1 MPSASPTRRVIL
13 LGASNLARSLSTVVE
28 TCRLVWREPLEIMAA
43 IGHGRSYGQDSSIC
57 GRNISGIFPCSLWC
71 DLKSRPNL
79 PTAALV
85 TDIGNDLAYE
95 VPVDRVL
102 TWVEAC
108 LDRLA
113 EAGAATIIT
122 QLPLASIESIGER
135 RYRLFRALM
144 FPRCSIPLAE
154 MKSRADELARELA
167 AIGARRKIPVIS
179 GSDAWYGIDP
189 IHIKR
194 ALARRAWPAILSAW
208 RDVEPTAVTP
218 RASLGRWAYV
228 GCLAPSERSFFG
240 WRRRCEQ
247 PCGRLADGT
256 TISLY

>member
-1 MPSASPTRRVIL
+1 MDRIPTRRVVL
-13 LGASNLARSLSTVVE
+13 LGASNLVRSISTVVE
-28 TCRLVWREPLEIMAA
+28 TARQIWREPIEIMAA

-57 GRNISGIFPCSLWC
+57 GRKISGIFPCSLWHE
-71 DLKSRPNL
+71 LKNRPNL

-108 LDRLA
+108 LDRLV
-113 EAGAATIIT
+113 EAGAATLIT
-122 QLPLASIESIGER
+122 QLPSASIASIGER

-154 MKSRADELARELA
+154 MKSLTSDLDRKLFAL
-167 AIGARRKIPVIS
+167 GARRKIPVIS
-179 GSDAWYGIDP
+179 GSDAWYGFDP

-194 ALARRAWPAILSAW
+194 AVVRRAWPLILSAW
-208 RDVEPTAVTP
+208 RDVEPAAITP
-218 RASLGRWAYV
+218 RASLGRWAYL